1 MTRVLCTVLVLLVA
15 PALLAGTTVIHVAT
29 DGNGALVANSGQ
41 VNWNGAIFW
50 NQGWGLNDTYG
61 HMFFMDLRTGE
72 RLKTY
77 ATTVVSPTQPASDVL
92 VWDIF
97 RVERRRV
104 AMQEGAAGSGRAYTE
119 TEYRVTLAADGTPFL
134 LLRSRP
140 LLDDP
145 GVTVFEVFVPDRELS
160 PASTTALR
168 GNLGW
173 YVSPGTAEEVAAQPL
188 NPAHHRGEMPS
199 VAGLYFLDEDG
210 GSDMGGNSIQVRTL
224 PFGGGRWCA
233 PGLGVFPSEVSVK
246 RSVAGAANLL
256 ELRLLPG
263 VEGLA
268 DTTPE
273 VLFPGVAS
281 LAGANQTRW
290 RSEAVLSNPTGTTQ
304 SVRLDLLP
312 RGQSAVGASISRT
325 VGAHQT
331 VRYADLY
338 LELGAAAGAGMLRV
352 VGNVRTWVRTFNQ
365 GAQGTFGQ
373 DAQPATRDGAYPAGR
388 DLLFPVTIPADPEQ
402 DFRSNLLLVNLEGVP
417 VTFTIGAGASSKE
430 YAVPAGV
437 YQQVNNVGGWLGL
450 PAGTSVISVRA
461 TGRWSGTIS
470 TVDPVTGDPT
480 TVRGL
485 TVVPW
490 GNRFIGVASAS
501 GANQTR
507 WRSEA
512 VLFNPA
518 SEPAAVTLKLIPRD
532 SATTVATKSLTL
544 SGREARRIA
553 DVYAEIGVAS
563 GFGRLEIGGKALAWV
578 RTFNQGSGATFG
590 QDVPQMSG
598 PSWSAPG
605 ATVLFP
611 VTTPADPARDFRSN
625 LLVLSHF
632 NEETPE
638 TITITVRSGARTRT
652 FPVPRTTYVQIN
664 DVGSWLGLAPGV
676 ATVEV
681 TANGWWSGTVSSVD
695 PVLGDPTT
703 VVGLAP

>member
-1 MTRVLCTVLVLLVA
+1 MAKALCAVLGLLVA
-15 PALLAGTTVIHVAT
+15 PALFAGTTIIHVAT
-29 DGNGALVANSGQ
+29 DGNGALVAHAGQ
-41 VNWNGAIFW
+41 VNWNGAFFW

-61 HMFFMDLRTGE
+61 HMFFMDLRTME
-72 RLKTY
+72 RIKTY
-77 ATTVVSPTQPASDVL
+77 TTTVVSPSQPTADVF

-104 AMQEGAAGSGRAYTE
+104 AVQEGAAGSGRSYTAI
-119 TEYRVTLAADGTPFL
+119 EYRVALAGDGTPAL

-145 GVTVFEVFVPDRELS
+145 SVAVFEVFVPDRELS

-188 NPAHHRGEMPS
+188 DPAHHRGEMPS

-210 GSDMGGNSIQVRTL
+210 GSDMGGNSIQVRTH
-224 PFGGGRWCA
+224 PFGGGRWSA
-233 PGLGVFPSEVSVK
+233 PGLGAFPSEVSLK
-246 RSVAGAANLL
+246 GSAAGTTNLI
-256 ELRLLPG
+256 ELRFAPG
-263 VEGLA
+263 IEGLA
-268 DTTPE
+268 DTTPTL
-273 VLFPGVAS
+273 LFPGVAS
-281 LAGANQTRW
+281 VAGTNQTRW
-290 RSEAVLSNPTGTTQ
+290 RSEAILSNPTSVAQ
-304 SVRLDLLP
+304 SVRLDLVP
-312 RGQSAVGASISRT
+312 RGQSTVSASVTHT

-338 LELGAAAGAGMLRV
+338 QELGAAAGAGMLRV

-373 DAQPATRDGAYPAGR
+373 DVPPATRDGAYPAGR
-388 DLLFPVTIPADPEQ
+388 ELLFPVFTPADAQ
-402 DFRSNLLLVNLEGVP
+402 QGFRSNLLLVNLEGTAA
-417 VTFTIGAGASSKE
+417 TFTVKSGTVGKPYPIAAGT
-430 YAVPAGV
+430 
-437 YQQVNNVGGWLGL
+437 YQQINNVGAWLGL
-450 PAGTSVISVRA
+450 QAGVAVISVSC
-461 TGRWSGTIS
+461 TGRWTGTVS
-470 TVDPVTGDPT
+470 SVDPITGDPT

-485 TVVPW
+485 AAVPW
-490 GNRFIGVASAS
+490 ANRFIGVASAS

-512 VLFNPA
+512 ILYNPA
-518 SEPAAVTLKLIPRD
+518 AEPAALTLKLIPRD
-532 SATTVATKSLTL
+532 SANPVATRSLTL
-544 SGREARRIA
+544 TGREVRRLP
-553 DVYAEIGVAS
+553 DLYAEMGVAS
-563 GFGRLEIGGKALAWV
+563 GVGRIEIAGKVLAWA
-578 RTFNQGSGATFG
+578 RTFNQGSEATFG

-598 PSWSAPG
+598 PAWSAPG

-611 VTTPADPARDFRSN
+611 VTTPTDPARDFRSN

-632 NEETPE
+632 SAETPE
-638 TITITVRSGARTRT
+638 TITITVKSGARTRT
-652 FPVPRTTYVQIN
+652 FSVPRTTYVQIN

-681 TANGWWSGTVSSVD
+681 TANGWWSGMVSSVD